1 MENHFATYNQSLAL
15 KGLGFDEPCFR
26 YIYTGDTGNNIDR
39 YEEVE
44 PSRAINFN
52 HDSLCVSQP
61 LKSQVFEWFREKH
74 NLFGSVETD
83 CTTYPKFCYVV
94 KEFFGNP
101 NDLTEKEW
109 GWKNG
114 LYSVLYRSYHQAE
127 NELIDY
133 LISIINPNYEVEYVY
148 EGYMSQEAQEFFKG
162 NIKRE
167 EREGCATVGSFI
179 TLENGK
185 IHLPSKGDIFV
196 KREDGTLTVKSIHR

>member
-1 MENHFATYNQSLAL
+1 MEKHFCNYNQSLAI
-15 KGLGFDEPCFR
+15 KELGFNEPCLGF
-26 YIYTGDTGNNIDR
+26 YDKFYNNEIVYGYSEGNNG
-39 YEEVE
+39 
-44 PSRAINFN
+44 A
-52 HDSLCVSQP
+52 P

-148 EGYMSQEAQEFFKG
+148 EGFMSQEAQEFFKG
-162 NIKRE
+162 NIERE
-167 EREGCATVGSFI
+167 ERDGCSTVGSFI
-179 TLENGK
+179 TLSNGK